1 MAKLHEI
8 TDQNFEKEVIQSKKN
23 WSVTYSALSY
33 CQPCRILHN
42 TLQHEILKDDIAK
55 TVNFGTVAVEDK
67 GINISGLA
75 GIRAVPLTILYRN
88 GEKIAEKAG
97 SVPASDFLAFLKEHF

>member
-23 WSVTYSALSY
+23 WSVTFSGLTFCA
-33 CQPCRILHN
+33 PCKVHHKMLES
-42 TLQHEILKDDIAK
+42 EILKDDISK

-67 GINISGLA
+67 GINISGRE
-75 GIRAVPLTILYRN
+75 GIRSVPHTILYRN
-88 GEKIAEKAG
+88 GEAVAQQTG
-97 SVPASDFLAFLKEHF
+97 SVPASEFLAFLKKHF

>member
-42 TLQHEILKDDIAK
+42 TLQHEILKDDISK

-67 GINISGLA
+67 GINISGRE
-75 GIRAVPLTILYRN
+75 GIRSVPHTILYRN
-88 GEKIAEKAG
+88 GEAVAQQTG
-97 SVPASDFLAFLKEHF
+97 SVPASEFLAFLKKHF